1 MIKFRIIEL
10 NEDKSTKKVWF
21 ISHSITTKKTDIFTE
36 MERHYMGA
44 LRKLDDQYNLFHH
57 NKDFETEIS
66 EDDGKTWDYYGDAT
80 IDYYNMLDY

>member
-10 NEDKSTKKVWF
+10 DENNQLKKVWYE
-21 ISHSITTKKTDIFTE
+21 SHKIVTKKTDLFTE
-36 MERHYMGA
+36 MESHYFGA

-57 NKDFETEIS
+57 NKNLETEIS